1 MPTIC
6 QSPAIP
12 EAARREFHPEI
23 SEKGSDARSRRTR
36 RDFLHTS
43 QVHTRLVPNNCVICV
58 PSAEFPDHPVHYDIP
73 DSSLE
78 LRFVRAGG
86 PGGQNVNKV
95 ASAVQLRCDL
105 KAWPQLP
112 QRVRAR
118 LRTLA
123 GRRLTDDDTIVI
135 SAQRFRTQEHNRRDA
150 MERLQEL
157 VAEAS
162 IEPKVR
168 RATKPTRAS
177 KERRLQGKQQRGQV
191 KRSRGRV
198 SSDE

>member
-1 MPTIC
+1 MPSMRL
-6 QSPAIP
+6 QPP
-12 EAARREFHPEI
+12 DAA
-23 SEKGSDARSRRTR
+23 
-36 RDFLHTS
+36 
-43 QVHTRLVPNNCVICV
+43 
-58 PSAEFPDHPVHYDIP
+58 
-73 DSSLE
+73 LE
-78 LRFVRAGG
+78 VKFIRAGG

-112 QRVRAR
+112 ERIRAR

-123 GRRLTDDDTIVI
+123 GRRLTDEDVIVI
-135 SAQRFRTQEHNRRDA
+135 AAQRFRTQEHNRRDA
-150 MERLQEL
+150 LERLDEL
-157 VAEAS
+157 IAQAS

-191 KRSRGRV
+191 KQQRGKVRG
-198 SSDE
+198 DD

>member
-1 MPTIC
+1 MSAGFSREP
-6 QSPAIP
+6 PD
-12 EAARREFHPEI
+12 AA
-23 SEKGSDARSRRTR
+23 
-36 RDFLHTS
+36 L
-43 QVHTRLVPNNCVICV
+43 
-58 PSAEFPDHPVHYDIP
+58 DI
-73 DSSLE
+73 
-78 LRFVRAGG
+78 RFIRASG

-112 QRVRAR
+112 ERVRAR

-123 GRRLTDDDTIVI
+123 GRRLTDEDVIVI

-150 MERLQEL
+150 FERLDAL

-177 KERRLQGKQQRGQV
+177 KERRLQGKQQRGRV
-191 KRSRGRV
+191 KATRRGV
-198 SSDE
+198 KELD

>member
-1 MPTIC
+1 MPLN
-6 QSPAIP
+6 IP
-12 EAARREFHPEI
+12 ENA
-23 SEKGSDARSRRTR
+23 
-36 RDFLHTS
+36 
-43 QVHTRLVPNNCVICV
+43 
-58 PSAEFPDHPVHYDIP
+58 
-73 DSSLE
+73 LE

-105 KAWPQLP
+105 RAWPALP
-112 QRVRAR
+112 DRVRAR

-123 GRRLTDDDTIVI
+123 GRRLTDEDVIVI

-150 MERLQEL
+150 LERLNAMVE
-157 VAEAS
+157 EAR

-177 KERRLQGKQQRGQV
+177 KERRLEGKQQRSNV
-191 KRSRGRV
+191 KRTRRRV
-198 SSDE
+198 RELD